1 MGKVNSHSHSIIA
14 QSPFFST
21 GFRHSRPSAVRA
33 SMCTRSGSLSKPV
46 TDLGER
52 DRKKENGQLKG
63 CNRAEMIKER
73 KTSLNLLWDTWYVGL
88 HLLMACLL
96 CISTQTTLRGPTQ
109 PSQAWT
115 VILPAPRLQQQDYYD
130 CSWGGKETW
139 SPVKSEFCFNA
150 EGHSSLMP
158 SESKLKRGFIW
169 LVRDMKDW
177 VSWFAPGLLGKLAIL
192 YLLLPIF
199 KRKTVFHIWWIS
211 VFKKVRKYSLFTP
224 WPLPSMVLD
233 NYEKRHK
240 EFL

>member
-1 MGKVNSHSHSIIA
+1 MSPALHGFPLQAQDKNITSNPMTYLPYQLKCKWGGKMGKVNSHSHSIIA

-63 CNRAEMIKER
+63 CNRAEMVRER
-73 KTSLNLLWDTWYVGL
+73 KTSLSLLWDTWYVGL

-150 EGHSSLMP
+150 EG
-158 SESKLKRGFIW
+158 KKRAQQPHAFRKQIKE
-169 LVRDMKDW
+169 R
-177 VSWFAPGLLGKLAIL
+177 FYLAG
-192 YLLLPIF
+192 
-199 KRKTVFHIWWIS
+199 
-211 VFKKVRKYSLFTP
+211 
-224 WPLPSMVLD
+224 
-233 NYEKRHK
+233 
-240 EFL
+240 